1 MHIPKRL
8 HAVHRVHM
16 HVSLVRLAT
25 RLDLLRTTPHSVLAA
40 LCHLGIKALLL
51 VVAGRRRDR
60 ASGARGA
67 RLRRGR
73 CVFGRTSCC
82 APGSPSNT
90 PSRGNK
96 AHEVFGVAGDV
107 IGEPDTDFLGVGEV
121 PVQLVGEG
129 VVEAIAY
136 TVRSIL
142 RIHYGRAPTIPLRRQ
157 SIEP

>member
-1 MHIPKRL
+1 M
-8 HAVHRVHM
+8 
-16 HVSLVRLAT
+16 
-25 RLDLLRTTPHSVLAA
+25 
-40 LCHLGIKALLL
+40 
-51 VVAGRRRDR
+51 
-60 ASGARGA
+60 
-67 RLRRGR
+67 
-73 CVFGRTSCC
+73 
-82 APGSPSNT
+82 
-90 PSRGNK
+90 
-96 AHEVFGVAGDV
+96 